1 MSIQILTVRFDATS
15 ALFYLLTQ
23 KSQSICLV
31 NVPKTKKTYCKSKE
45 CKKHTLHKVTQYK
58 KGKDSL
64 AAQGKRRY
72 DRKQSGYGGQT
83 KPVFHKKAKTTKKI
97 VLRLQCQGCKHVSQH
112 PIKVLEHEISKK
124 RIENNI
130 RKDQEDSSKEE
141 RSEQEEEDINGE
153 SDCILDENN
162 VNYGSKLWS
171 KDEKTG
177 NYRLTHGLPGGRKFR
192 TMENLYENTIRLSP
206 VEDEFNWEFPTNKD
220 PINMNVLTKEDSSIK
235 TNKEDVGSKRKEIE
249 NDNGKKDAEA
259 SSN

>member
-1 MSIQILTVRFDATS
+1 MDNNVDNANNKKDKNAID
-15 ALFYLLTQ
+15 LL
-23 KSQSICLV
+23 C
-31 NVPKTKKTYCKSKE
+31 E
-45 CKKHTLHKVTQYK
+45 
-58 KGKDSL
+58 
-64 AAQGKRRY
+64 
-72 DRKQSGYGGQT
+72 
-83 KPVFHKKAKTTKKI
+83 
-97 VLRLQCQGCKHVSQH
+97 
-112 PIKVLEHEISKK
+112 VLEHEISKK
-124 RIENNI
+124 PIKNNI

-141 RSEQEEEDINGE
+141 QSEQEEEDINGE

-235 TNKEDVGSKRKEIE
+235 TNKEDVGSKRRDRK
-249 NDNGKKDAEA
+249 
-259 SSN
+259 

>member
-1 MSIQILTVRFDATS
+1 MDNNVDNANNKKDKNAID
-15 ALFYLLTQ
+15 LL
-23 KSQSICLV
+23 C
-31 NVPKTKKTYCKSKE
+31 E
-45 CKKHTLHKVTQYK
+45 
-58 KGKDSL
+58 
-64 AAQGKRRY
+64 
-72 DRKQSGYGGQT
+72 
-83 KPVFHKKAKTTKKI
+83 
-97 VLRLQCQGCKHVSQH
+97 
-112 PIKVLEHEISKK
+112 VLEHEISKK
-124 RIENNI
+124 CIENNI

-220 PINMNVLTKEDSSIK
+220 PINMNVSTKEDSSIK